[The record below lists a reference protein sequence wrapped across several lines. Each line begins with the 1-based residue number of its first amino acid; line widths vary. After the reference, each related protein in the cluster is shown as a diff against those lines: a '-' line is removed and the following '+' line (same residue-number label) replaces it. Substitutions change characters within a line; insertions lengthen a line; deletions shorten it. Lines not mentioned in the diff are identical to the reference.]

1 MPVFVVKNM
10 KESKKTKPS
19 VKEIESQLNAL
30 ARDKGRDVTTVFVD
44 LLDYIIGFFNPLQTP
59 IQGWSEKYEQA
70 DNERFFTMM
79 RTYFEVMECEL
90 KKNAWYDAFG
100 DLFQSIHVKGNNN
113 AQFFTPPCLCDLMA
127 ETSLSSYHGE
137 EPTTRTTFGKRIVI
151 NDCSGGSARNL
162 LAAKAVFDIRG
173 WKEPFLV
180 CEDIDSTCCKMS
192 AINMAMH
199 GCFGEVICHDTLCE
213 PDKVRSGF
221 IINETMWPMPTNIP
235 SIRPCDDERRFFGV
249 GLWKERKRPV
259 DTEGKPKQLTLF

>member
-1 MPVFVVKNM
+1 
-10 KESKKTKPS
+10 
-19 VKEIESQLNAL
+19 
-30 ARDKGRDVTTVFVD
+30 
-44 LLDYIIGFFNPLQTP
+44 
-59 IQGWSEKYEQA
+59 
-70 DNERFFTMM
+70 MM
-79 RTYFEVMECEL
+79 RTYFELMEYEL
-90 KKNAWYDAFG
+90 TKKSWYDAWG
-100 DLFQSIHVKGNNN
+100 DLFMSIHVKGNNN

-137 EPTTRTTFGKRIVI
+137 DPTTRTTFGKRIVI